1 MLLKLIIAPLL
12 ILLITCAQK
21 RFGSFVSG
29 IIPGLPITSGP
40 ISYFI
45 ALEQGKL
52 FAANSAVASLY
63 GMSGIGLFCFSYL
76 VVSRR
81 FGMLKS
87 LFTALSIWCVFSVI
101 TLFLPVNIIVASVVS
116 LCILLGLTIISTKLN
131 ISVDAKPLNAR
142 WELPVKMILV
152 TSFIVLVTFISQ
164 HIGSAWS
171 GLISTFPVILAVMG
185 SVAHFSDKQASTF
198 KILNGGIIG
207 SLGGCVFFAVIAFM
221 LKHNFMIW
229 QVYATAAIF
238 STLFTIIFSQL
249 INRQLTKQAMLNT
262 KKAVL
267 KIDSLG

>member
-1 MLLKLIIAPLL
+1 ML
-12 ILLITCAQK
+12 ILLITFAQK

-101 TLFLPVNIIVASVVS
+101 TLFLPVNIIVARVIS
-116 LCILLGLTIISTKLN
+116 LCILLGLAIISTRLN

-142 WELPVKMILV
+142 WELLVK
-152 TSFIVLVTFISQ
+152 
-164 HIGSAWS
+164 
-171 GLISTFPVILAVMG
+171 
-185 SVAHFSDKQASTF
+185 
-198 KILNGGIIG
+198 
-207 SLGGCVFFAVIAFM
+207 
-221 LKHNFMIW
+221 
-229 QVYATAAIF
+229 
-238 STLFTIIFSQL
+238 
-249 INRQLTKQAMLNT
+249 
-262 KKAVL
+262 
-267 KIDSLG
+267 